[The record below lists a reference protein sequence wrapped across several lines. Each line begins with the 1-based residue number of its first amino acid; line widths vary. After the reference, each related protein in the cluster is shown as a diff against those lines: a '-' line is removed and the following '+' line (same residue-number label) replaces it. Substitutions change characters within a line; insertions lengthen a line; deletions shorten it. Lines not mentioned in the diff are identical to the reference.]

1 MKNNKL
7 IRSLILLILIMLAL
21 NITSKLKYSMYNLPK
36 GEYITK
42 STSPNGVYTIKL
54 YLCSGNSTVD
64 FSVRGELIT
73 NSFIKKKKNIYWQ
86 YKTDESNIT
95 WITKQRVLING
106 TEIKVPDGKYDWRVE
121 NK

>member
-7 IRSLILLILIMLAL
+7 IIGLIFLILIILSL
-21 NITSKLKYSMYNLPK
+21 NISSKLKYSMYNLPK

-42 STSPNGVYTIKL
+42 STSPNGEYTIKL

-64 FSVRGELIT
+64 FSVRGELII

>member
-42 STSPNGVYTIKL
+42 STSPNGEYTIKL